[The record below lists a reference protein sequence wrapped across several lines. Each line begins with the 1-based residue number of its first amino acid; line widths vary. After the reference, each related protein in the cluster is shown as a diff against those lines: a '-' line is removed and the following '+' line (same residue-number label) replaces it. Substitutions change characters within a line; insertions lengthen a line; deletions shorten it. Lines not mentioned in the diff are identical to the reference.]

1 VLTDL
6 EDVLPRIRHNC
17 EANMQA
23 LAGDNS
29 LLTTIPEIHSEPK
42 AVLEGPGRLG
52 LTVLEWGVSNTSPF
66 QPCDILLA
74 CEVVYS
80 ADANEALMKTL
91 STFCSKETE
100 TLVLFGAS
108 TRGRVGLR
116 DFLEAASEMWNIEEI
131 PDEELHPQYIY
142 SKVKIMRFRKRG

>member
-1 VLTDL
+1 
-6 EDVLPRIRHNC
+6 
-17 EANMQA
+17 
-23 LAGDNS
+23 
-29 LLTTIPEIHSEPK
+29 
-42 AVLEGPGRLG
+42 
-52 LTVLEWGVSNTSPF
+52 
-66 QPCDILLA
+66 
-74 CEVVYS
+74 
-80 ADANEALMKTL
+80 MKTL